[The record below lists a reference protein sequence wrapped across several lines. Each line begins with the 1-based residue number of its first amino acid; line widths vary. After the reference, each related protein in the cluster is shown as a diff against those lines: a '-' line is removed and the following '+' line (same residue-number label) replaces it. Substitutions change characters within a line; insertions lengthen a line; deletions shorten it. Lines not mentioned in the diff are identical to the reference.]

1 MDLMGLTYTF
11 ADPDYYE
18 PLERMRDTGPSFGP
32 THPPAGWRRVRRG
45 LWVTWD
51 LPGGAPP
58 DHGWKIHVS
67 STLPDAPRVLDT
79 VAGICA
85 AAAVPLKHLASEF
98 MFLLLGHKHG
108 DRAQAGKFCVLYP
121 PDVATAHRL
130 LEELTGALA
139 DQEGPYILSDR
150 RYRDSRTVHYRYGAF
165 QPHGRVT
172 PDGGTVPLVRDG
184 AGRWVEDVRT
194 HRFVLPPGVADPFL
208 DPPATPVPAPAAPAP
223 SPTPAGEVRIGAYRV
238 VSSLAQSNAGGTYRA
253 ADPSGREVVMK
264 EARAH
269 TGYHW
274 DRSTAQD
281 RLRREHRVL
290 CELHR
295 RAPGLAPEPLAYLRE
310 WEHEFLVTELVPGE
324 VLYGFAARAN
334 PYLGGSGDAE
344 FEAYFARCLGYLE
357 RLSAAVGRLHGLGY
371 RFGDLNPRN
380 ILVTEDGD
388 LRLID
393 FETCTGFDEPPVRL
407 GAPGYMPEDPEAWQ
421 GTAADEY
428 GVSAVA
434 LVLLAPV
441 HTHLARNPAGLAHL
455 RTHLH
460 RRHPPPAELWRVA
473 TRHLTSPGR
482 AGRADERSDPPVPTP
497 EDLAADPVGYLR
509 TLRESVGAELAA
521 TARPD
526 DPDRIWPSVP
536 EGYGTNTWSVAYGA
550 AGVVHAL
557 HHAGLPV
564 DERVVA
570 RLRREAL
577 ARREELP
584 PGLHVGLAGIGA
596 VLAECGHLDEAVALV
611 GHARTHPLTAT
622 TGTWCSGGAGIGTAL
637 LALHARTG
645 DDDLLTHAVRL
656 GDELATLPP
665 ERLVGEHQP
674 TGLLHGRSGI
684 ALFLHQLWRACGD
697 KCFLR
702 FGAELLHAEL
712 DRAVPDRG
720 LLLFH
725 DDDLTARLMP
735 YLAIGSAGVALA
747 LIRYAGTGGDERL
760 AAALGPVLA
769 AADQPVTGEAG
780 LYQGLAGL
788 AFVHAEYA
796 GRADVRARAGDPT
809 GAGDRAVHLAAGLAL
824 YAVPGPDGRTRFL
837 GSGGQRYSCDLAT
850 GAAGV
855 LLAVDRILAGPHG
868 QLFTLDNG
876 KEVTR

>member
-11 ADPDYYE
+11 ADPDYYD
-18 PLERMRDTGPSFGP
+18 PLERMVDTGPQFEVTRP
-32 THPPAGWRRVRRG
+32 AAGWRRVGRG

-51 LPGGAPP
+51 QPGGARP

-79 VAGICA
+79 VAGACT
-85 AAAVPLKHLASEF
+85 AAAVPFKHLASEF
-98 MFLLLGHKHG
+98 TFLLLGHKHG

-121 PDVATAHRL
+121 PDVATARRL
-130 LEELTGALA
+130 LDELAVALA
-139 DQEGPYILSDR
+139 DREGPYILSDR

-165 QPHGRVT
+165 HAHGRVT

-194 HRFVLPPGVADPFL
+194 HRFVLPPGVSDPFL
-208 DPPATPVPAPAAPAP
+208 DPPPPPVPAAAPAP
-223 SPTPAGEVRIGAYRV
+223 APAPAGEVRIGAYRV

-253 ADPSGREVVMK
+253 IDPSGREVVMK

-290 CELHR
+290 RELHR
-295 RAPGLAPEPLAYLRE
+295 RAPGLAPEPLAYLQE

-324 VLYGFAARAN
+324 VLYGYVARAN
-334 PYLGGSGDAE
+334 PYLSGSGDTE
-344 FEAYFARCLGYLE
+344 FESYFARCLGYLD
-357 RLSAAVGRLHGLGY
+357 RLSAAVARLHALGY

-380 ILVTEDGD
+380 ILVTDDGG

-407 GAPGYMPEDPEAWQ
+407 GAPGYMPEDPAAWN
-421 GTAADEY
+421 GPAADEY

-441 HTHLARNPAGLAHL
+441 HAQLARNPAGLAHL
-455 RTHLH
+455 RAHLH
-460 RRHPPPAELWRVA
+460 RRYPPPPELWQLA
-473 TRHLTSPGR
+473 TRHLPASGTGGAAEQP
-482 AGRADERSDPPVPTP
+482 APPTP
-497 EDLAADPVGYLR
+497 EELAADPVGYLR
-509 TLRESVGAELAA
+509 GLRESIGAELAA

-526 DPDRIWPSVP
+526 DPDRIWPTVP
-536 EGYGTNTWSVAYGA
+536 EGYSTNTWSVAYGA
-550 AGVVHAL
+550 AGVLHAL

-577 ARREELP
+577 ARGDELP
-584 PGLHVGLAGIGA
+584 PGLHVGLAGIGV
-596 VLAECGHLDEAVALV
+596 VLAEYGHLEEAVTLVDRAL
-611 GHARTHPLTAT
+611 AHPLTAT
-622 TGTWCSGGAGIGTAL
+622 TGTWCAGGAGVGTAL

-645 DDDLLTHAVRL
+645 DDTLLAHAVRL
-656 GDELATLPP
+656 GEELSTMPP
-665 ERLVGEHQP
+665 ERLVGDAQP
-674 TGLLHGRSGI
+674 TGLLHGRSGV
-684 ALFLHQLWRACGD
+684 ALFLHQLWRACDD
-697 KCFLR
+697 KRFLR
-702 FGAELLHAEL
+702 YGAGLLHAEL
-712 DRAVPDRG
+712 DRAVSDRG
-720 LLLFH
+720 VLLFH
-725 DDDLTARLMP
+725 DDDLTGRLMP

-747 LIRYAGTGGDERL
+747 LTRYAGAGGDERL

-788 AFVHAEYA
+788 AFVHAEHA
-796 GRADVRARAGDPT
+796 TATGGADPAP
-809 GAGDRAVHLAAGLAL
+809 AGDRAVRLAAGLAL

-837 GSGGQRYSCDLAT
+837 GSGGQRFSSDLAT

-868 QLFTLDNG
+868 QLFTLDDG